1 VVTLQGTGRR
11 TRARRWVKAMNRG
24 RVAKHVPPVSLTEL
38 RGLTHNFSVAHD
50 RHDLGRVIAEKMGIL
65 ALEDRLDV

>member
-1 VVTLQGTGRR
+1 
-11 TRARRWVKAMNRG
+11 MNRG